1 MLIPIR
7 CFTCGGILADKWNA
21 YQRLL
26 EQYTKDAIANGETP
40 ATLLD
45 TQYIEK
51 KDTIPMTPECKA
63 LDQLEIK
70 KMCCRRHM
78 LTTVNLMSII

>member
-1 MLIPIR
+1 MIIPIR

-21 YQRLL
+21 YQALVQ
-26 EQYTKDAIANGETP
+26 QYTKDMIDRGEQPTS
-40 ATLLD
+40 LLD

-51 KDTIPMTPECKA
+51 KEDIKPTPEFLA
-63 LDQLEIK
+63 MERLEIK

-78 LTTVNLMSII
+78 LTCTDLMNVI